1 MLDAITFSRIV
12 RTGFANFTRNWLLSA
27 AAVMVMTI
35 TLVIFAILALLFN
48 VANHSVKTIQQRVD
62 ISVYMKKGL
71 AEDRILDIKR
81 ALESDLLV
89 KEVSF
94 ISAESALQDFK
105 ARHKGNNQ
113 ITAALNAVDEN
124 PLLATLRVKAKNL
137 EDYPRVAE
145 NISSGPYSAFI
156 EKLNYN
162 DNRAVIDRLVK
173 ILKVIVSLGLSLVAI
188 FSAIAIL
195 VMFNTLRLTIY
206 NRREEVEIMRLVG
219 ATNWY
224 IRGPFLAESL
234 MYSLSAALITGLLLV
249 PIYTRVLPK
258 VTEFIGSSLPRS
270 GGAAFILLVVS
281 LFISALVLSV
291 ISTLLAIRKYL
302 KI

>member
-1 MLDAITFSRIV
+1 MLDSISFIRVIK
-12 RTGFANFTRNWLLSA
+12 TGFSNFTRNWLLSA
-27 AAVMVMTI
+27 AASLVVTI
-35 TLVIFAILALLFN
+35 TLVIFAILALLFS
-48 VANHSVKTIQQRVD
+48 VANYSVAVIGERID

-81 ALESDLLV
+81 AFETEVTV
-89 KEVSF
+89 KEVTY
-94 ISAESALQDFK
+94 ISAQTALDEFRARHSGNAQIISAL
-105 ARHKGNNQ
+105 NE
-113 ITAALNAVDEN
+113 VDEN

-137 EDYPRVAE
+137 EDFPKLAE
-145 NISSGPYSAFI
+145 NISQGPYSVFI

-162 DNRAVIDRLVK
+162 DNRAVIDRLAK
-173 ILKVIVSLGLSLVAI
+173 ILKIIVSLGLGLVAV
-188 FSAIAIL
+188 FSLIAIL

-224 IRGPFLAESL
+224 IRGPFLAEAI
-234 MYSLSAALITGLLLV
+234 MYSLTAAIVTSLLLI
-249 PIYTRVLPK
+249 PIYTRVLPP
-258 VTEFIGSSLPRS
+258 VTQFIAPGLSVGELVNYW
-270 GGAAFILLVVS
+270 LLSVG
-281 LFISALVLSV
+281 LLLIAIVLSI

>member
-1 MLDAITFSRIV
+1 MLDSISFIRIIK
-12 RTGFANFTRNWLLSA
+12 TGFSNFTRNWLLSA
-27 AAVMVMTI
+27 AAVMVMII
-35 TLVIFAILALLFN
+35 TLVIFAILAILFN
-48 VANHSVKTIQQRVD
+48 VANYSVKTIEQRVD

-81 ALESDLLV
+81 ALEGDPLV
-89 KEVSF
+89 KEVSY
-94 ISAESALQDFK
+94 ISAQAALEDFK
-105 ARHKGNNQ
+105 ARHRGNNQ
-113 ITAALNAVDEN
+113 IISALNEVDEN
-124 PLLATLRVKAKNL
+124 PLLSTLRVKAKNL
-137 EDYPRVAE
+137 EDYPKVAE
-145 NISSGPYSAFI
+145 NVSSGAYAAFI

-162 DNRAVIDRLVK
+162 DNRAVIDRLAK
-173 ILKVIVSLGLSLVAI
+173 ILKVIVSLGLGLVAI

-224 IRGPFLAESL
+224 IRGPFLAESV
-234 MYSLSAALITGLLLV
+234 MYSLSATIITSLLLV

-258 VTEFIGSSLPRS
+258 ITEFIGSSLPQS
-270 GGAAFILLVVS
+270 GLLAYALMVLS
-281 LFISALVLSV
+281 LFFSAMVLSV

-302 KI
+302 RI